1 MGAWSTLVT
10 SEFRE
15 ATVAMADNAV
25 AQSPGEATAELGLT
39 VVFRAVPEENI
50 VVAECL
56 EIPGC
61 VSQGATQEEAHKN
74 IQDAMRLCLSVI
86 FEDRIREVIESHA
99 GSIDYTGITGQQS
112 IRVRAV
118 PQLEYA

>member
-1 MGAWSTLVT
+1 
-10 SEFRE
+10 
-15 ATVAMADNAV
+15 MAPLDSV
-25 AQSPGEATAELGLT
+25 VHLQGSDELGLT
-39 VVFRAVPEENI
+39 VVFRAMPEENV

-61 VSQGATQEEAHKN
+61 VSQGATQAEAHAN
-74 IQDAMRLCLSVI
+74 IEDAMRLCLSVI

-99 GSIDYTGITGQQS
+99 GSIDYTGITAQES

>member
-1 MGAWSTLVT
+1 LET
-10 SEFRE
+10 SGS
-15 ATVAMADNAV
+15 VAGD
-25 AQSPGEATAELGLT
+25 LGLT
-39 VVFRAVPEENI
+39 VIFRAVPDEGV

-61 VSQGATQEEAHKN
+61 VSQGATQEEAHRN
-74 IQDAMRLCLSVI
+74 IEDAVRLCLSVI
-86 FEDRIREVIESHA
+86 FEDRVRAVIQSHA
-99 GSIDYTGITGQQS
+99 GSIDYTGITAQEC

>member
-1 MGAWSTLVT
+1 VHG
-10 SEFRE
+10 R
-15 ATVAMADNAV
+15 
-25 AQSPGEATAELGLT
+25 QGEAMTISEGMVARFASGDDGELGLT
-39 VVFRAVPEENI
+39 VVFRAVPDEGV

-74 IQDAMRLCLSVI
+74 IEDAMRLCLSVM
-86 FEDRIREVIESHA
+86 FEDRIREAMKNRVEP
-99 GSIDYTGITGQQS
+99 IDYTGISKQE
-112 IRVRAV
+112 IVRVKTV